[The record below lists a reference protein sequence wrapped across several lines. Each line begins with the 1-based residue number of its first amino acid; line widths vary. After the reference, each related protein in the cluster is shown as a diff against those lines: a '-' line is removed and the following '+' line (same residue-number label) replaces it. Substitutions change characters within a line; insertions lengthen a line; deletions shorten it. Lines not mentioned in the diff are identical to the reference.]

1 MENWIGAYRLPPNI
15 GGLGVD
21 RGPETPEAGGGV
33 SPIPG
38 STPSPGL
45 INMWSNAIKQETQNQ
60 HHQGLNAT
68 GSIKGKGR
76 NYHHHDLPNNHWIL
90 LNMTV
95 RWPASAST
103 SSLPHFHTRHSN
115 NWFNPFNENFSCE
128 KCPVSSMGLL
138 SGKQFA
144 SAAENCETSG
154 KFWDE
159 KMILSKFDC
168 VLIGSHTLLS
178 TIQTICWRILSN
190 GLQIF
195 HGSTRLPSHFHVIS
209 EDLNFTLTKSL
220 VPYLHHITSLINTHC
235 TSSTEWFNTLF
246 ENILNYV
253 HQQQLVQ

>member
-1 MENWIGAYRLPPNI
+1 M
-15 GGLGVD
+15 
-21 RGPETPEAGGGV
+21 TC
-33 SPIPG
+33 
-38 STPSPGL
+38 T
-45 INMWSNAIKQETQNQ
+45 
-60 HHQGLNAT
+60 
-68 GSIKGKGR
+68 SITIIIFVTFP
-76 NYHHHDLPNNHWIL
+76 Y
-90 LNMTV
+90 
-95 RWPASAST
+95 
-103 SSLPHFHTRHSN
+103 SSLKQLVQSFQ
-115 NWFNPFNENFSCE
+115 WKFLVW

-220 VPYLHHITSLINTHC
+220 VPHLHHITSLINTHC
-235 TSSTEWFNTLF
+235 TSSSEWFNTLF